1 MLGQQD
7 CRCDTSGSFPRPGS
21 LHTTSGDGPE
31 LQRPAAWAGLNT
43 PQVSGLLESPWSSFC
58 LVRWGNKAT
67 RLMGNGDFWGQEQ
80 PEGLG

>member
-7 CRCDTSGSFPRPGS
+7 CRCDTSGSFPRQLVHRTPPVGTDLS
-21 LHTTSGDGPE
+21 FSGVG
-31 LQRPAAWAGLNT
+31 GLNT
-43 PQVSGLLESPWSSFC
+43 PQVSGLPESPWNSFC

-67 RLMGNGDFWGQEQ
+67 RLMGNRDFRGQEQ